1 VTARPLRVATHLA
14 PGVLPAYALAAR
26 RIGEALGRPAELI
39 VAADYRRCLADAD
52 HVCFVCSIPYIL
64 LAREHRIG
72 MEPVAAPILRGE
84 RYGGRPVYTSEAVVL
99 ASGPHR
105 SFEDLAGARWAFNEP
120 FSHSGFVVALHELV
134 RRGLPATFLG
144 EWVEAGF
151 HDDAIQ
157 MVLDGRADW
166 AAIDSQVLDIWRRSV
181 PTLRRRLRTVAVL
194 GPSTIQPVVAS
205 TTRLTDAQ
213 RGLVRD
219 ALLRLHEDALGRSL
233 LRGAGITRFI
243 SVTDAD
249 YADIRTMLAA
259 VESAGLLPAWWW
271 PRWERI
277 ARRRR
282 PALSL
287 RRSPERAQ
295 AAALPPP
302 PRPRRSSP
310 RPSPPRS

>member
-1 VTARPLRVATHLA
+1 M
-14 PGVLPAYALAAR
+14 LPAYALATR

-39 VAADYRRCLADAD
+39 VAANYRRCLADGD

-64 LAREHRIG
+64 LARERRIG
-72 MEPVAAPILRGE
+72 MEPVAAPVLRGAPD
-84 RYGGRPVYTSEAVVL
+84 GRAVYTSGAVVA
-99 ASGPHR
+99 ASSPYRTFG
-105 SFEDLAGARWAFNEP
+105 DLAGSRWAFNEP

-134 RRGLPATFLG
+134 RRDLPAAFLG
-144 EWVEAGF
+144 EWLEAGF

-166 AAIDSQVLDIWRRSV
+166 AAIDSQVLGVWQRSV
-181 PTLRRRLRTVAVL
+181 PSLRRRLRTVAVL

-213 RGLVRD
+213 RGLVRE
-219 ALLRLHEDALGRSL
+219 ALLHLHEDALGRLL
-233 LRGAGITRFI
+233 LRGAGIARFT

-249 YADIRTMLAA
+249 YADIREMLAT
-259 VESAGLLPAWWW
+259 VEAAGLLPGWWW

-277 ARRRR
+277 ARRRDQAVSR
-282 PALSL
+282 
-287 RRSPERAQ
+287 RRSPERAL
-295 AAALPPP
+295 AAVPP